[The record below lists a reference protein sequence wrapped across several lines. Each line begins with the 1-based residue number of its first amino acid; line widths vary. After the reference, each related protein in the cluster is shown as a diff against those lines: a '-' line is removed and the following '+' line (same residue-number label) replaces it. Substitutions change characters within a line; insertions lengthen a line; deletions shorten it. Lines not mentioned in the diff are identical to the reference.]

1 MRRAKNLLCLLV
13 VAVAFIACN
22 ETAVERNERRAGRT
36 DDSTRIDLPEIRKRG
51 KLVLLTENSSTSYYL
66 YRGQG
71 MGFDYEL
78 VRAFARDQNLEL
90 EVRILEDLNDM
101 FDLLR
106 KGKGDLIAC
115 NLAVRAERDELANF
129 TTPLTET
136 RQVLVQRK
144 PEKWHLLSAEALD
157 DTLVRSWNE
166 LEGREIYVHEYS
178 SFNQNMRRRLAADSV
193 GVELI
198 EASGNIDTEQLIRLV
213 AEEQIDLTVADENVA
228 LLNQT
233 YYPELDIAYAVSEEE
248 PIAWAVRKDAD
259 SLLVA
264 LNQWIEEK
272 GTRRRIAY
280 SYKKYFEASKD
291 QHARVKSPFS
301 SLSGKGISEFD
312 PVIQRYS
319 GKIEWDWKLLA
330 AMIYQESRFN
340 PEARS
345 WAGAFGLMQLMPQ
358 TAKRFGIDTTD
369 TREQN
374 IRAGVDYIKYL
385 DNFWR
390 NRIHDPQER
399 IKFILAS
406 YNVGPGHVQDAQRI
420 AQYLGKNPYI
430 WDNNVAEGL
439 LLKSDQ
445 TYLALEGVKY
455 GYCRGKEPYEY
466 VKKVMIQYTMYQ
478 TIDL

>member
-1 MRRAKNLLCLLV
+1 MRRAKNTLCLLV
-13 VAVAFIACN
+13 AAVAFIACN
-22 ETAVERNERRAGRT
+22 ETAEPRNEQRAERK
-36 DDSTRIDLPEIRKRG
+36 DNLSRIDLPEIRERG

-78 VRAFARDQNLEL
+78 VKAFAREHDLDL

-106 KGKGDLIAC
+106 DGKGDLIAC
-115 NLAVRAERDELANF
+115 NLAVRSERDALANF
-129 TTPLTET
+129 TSPLTET

-144 PEKWHLLSAEALD
+144 PEKLANISAKALD
-157 DTLVRSWNE
+157 DTLIRTWEE
-166 LEGREIYVHEYS
+166 LEGHEIYVHEYS
-178 SFNQNMRRRLAADSV
+178 SFHQNLKSRLAKDSI

-213 AEEQIDLTVADENVA
+213 AEGQIDLTVADENVA

-233 YYPELDIAYAVSEEE
+233 YYPELDVSYALSEEE

-259 SLLVA
+259 SLLTT
-264 LNQWIEEK
+264 LNTWIAEK
-272 GTRRRIAY
+272 RTRRRVAY
-280 SYKKYFEASKD
+280 TYKKYFEASKD

-301 SLSGKGISEFD
+301 SLSGKRISEFD
-312 PVIQRYS
+312 PVIQQYS
-319 GKIEWDWKLLA
+319 GRIEWDWKLLA

-345 WAGAFGLMQLMPQ
+345 WAGAFGLMQLMPL
-358 TAKRFGIDTTD
+358 TARRFGIDTTD

-445 TYLALEGVKY
+445 TYLALDGVKH
-455 GYCRGKEPYEY
+455 GYCRGKEPYDY
-466 VKKVMIQYTMYQ
+466 VKKVMTQYTMYQ
-478 TIDL
+478 TMDL